1 MLPREPR
8 FFVSRS
14 AIEGGGDASGSAAD
28 RYVFGLKTEATS
40 GKPQQKTS
48 RSGHY
53 KELTENE
60 NRANSLALRVS
71 EWFEVAFALRVRV
84 KPTLLR
90 LIRNVPFRSR
100 LCHIQ
105 EFPRD

>member
-53 KELTENE
+53 KELTENG
-60 NRANSLALRVS
+60 NLTNFLALRVS
-71 EWFEVAFALRVRV
+71 KWFEVAFALRVRV

>member
-8 FFVSRS
+8 FFVSHA
-14 AIEGGGDASGSAAD
+14 AIERGGDASESAAD

-53 KELTENE
+53 KELTENG
-60 NRANSLALRVS
+60 NRVNSLALRVS
-71 EWFEVAFALRVRV
+71 KWFEVAFALRVRV
-84 KPTLLR
+84 KPLLVR